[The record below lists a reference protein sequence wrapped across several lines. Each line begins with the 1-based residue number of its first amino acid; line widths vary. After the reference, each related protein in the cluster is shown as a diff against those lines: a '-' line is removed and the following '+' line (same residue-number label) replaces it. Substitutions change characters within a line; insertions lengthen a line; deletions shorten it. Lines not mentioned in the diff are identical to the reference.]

1 MIHAATAQGR
11 ARSREA
17 RPDLSSAQRGQPPRP
32 TWPALSRNSPEG
44 RGGLCETWSVPLAPW
59 ARGHGGTPALTQP
72 CPSRR
77 APFPPP
83 RAPPRLVMPA
93 PSALTR
99 WRLTADCEGSSRAEP
114 RKSHFYRL
122 SLRPP
127 FLGASRPPR
136 PRFRPRRA
144 LPAGHAGRLSPAEAW
159 ALARPNCDP
168 EYLLLQARGCSTS
181 GPRNPSPSL
190 GLREVLQSQRSC
202 SRLLAPK
209 RDTLYIRLGD
219 WVWGGRKPPSLRP
232 SPRPPRPPRP
242 GRRARSRRLLLPGAG
257 GGRGAGEG
265 PTGRRATSWWAER
278 QCAQARPAASIH
290 SAPSRSAR
298 YYSRVGFFS
307 LIFFFL
313 NRWVRGER
321 EQERRPSLVWKRRGA
336 PTS

>member
-127 FLGASRPPR
+127 R

-232 SPRPPRPPRP
+232 SPRPPRPPKPPPRGLNP
-242 GRRARSRRLLLPGAG
+242 VMETEIGIVNRAMELEKLLLQRGTLLRRETCAHAHWERCPHVSTAEPTGLTRTSISRRD
-257 GGRGAGEG
+257 E
-265 PTGRRATSWWAER
+265 
-278 QCAQARPAASIH
+278 
-290 SAPSRSAR
+290 
-298 YYSRVGFFS
+298 
-307 LIFFFL
+307 
-313 NRWVRGER
+313 
-321 EQERRPSLVWKRRGA
+321 
-336 PTS
+336 